1 MSAQSFPPLAISS
14 GKGRFGVQSTLFR
27 LISTVVTVVLLFGLV
42 LAVLLVLRS
51 TPTPVRPVALSQ
63 RVRSTTVSFTP
74 TPVDT
79 PALALAATSAAAP
92 VTVAGTPV
100 ATSSLSITVTP
111 RVTVATTTAVGRT
124 TTRVTP
130 PPTPTSTKT
139 PAPRATAT
147 PAILRPTPTA
157 TSVIALKQALDLR
170 ELPAAGWHV
179 FSNANQVND
188 VMVLNTTIW
197 GATDGGIVAWNRST
211 NEAIKYT
218 TLDGLVANRTTAVVN
233 CPLAGFGIVFGTAQG
248 LQIFDSERASW
259 KLLNSTNSDMH
270 FDDVA
275 TLVCNAEAGFLVVGY
290 RQHGLDLFDRKSGEW
305 RLLDRDA
312 GLQRTLVDAVAV
324 VGNLDEIWVSS
335 GFGISVLTADGARFY
350 DKNNTPL
357 ETNQINVMVSDAAGA
372 VWLGTRDKVYKIAG
386 EEWTIY
392 SPSYVLASNFP
403 TGEITSLAFANDGAL
418 WIGSDQGQL
427 CKFDPV
433 IINCDPFFAGAD
445 SGIQSAIHGLTL
457 DNLGRL
463 YVATANDGV
472 RLYDGK
478 DWRAFTVADDQL
490 ASNQI
495 RALTQDQLGYL
506 WLATDVG
513 LQQLNPTDFAQQ
525 RLFADSNNYN
535 GLMDV
540 VALLADPKAG
550 IWLGGRNAAYFGGDD
565 WVTFT
570 ESDGLVDSRVRALVI
585 DDQQRTWLGTQRG
598 LSIWNGDSFFNLGT
612 EDGLPGEL
620 INTLFAD
627 GETVWIGSNRGLLRF
642 TGNRLQI
649 FTTTNS
655 GLPGNEIR
663 ALVKGAD
670 GALLVGTN
678 LGVARLAG
686 ENFSPIPETIGAE
699 VNALAVTP
707 DRAIWVGTQ
716 GNGLLYFDGLRWGA
730 PPQTD
735 YPPTGP
741 ITTLFV
747 DQQGTL
753 WIGGPEGGLLRYVP

>member
-1 MSAQSFPPLAISS
+1 M
-14 GKGRFGVQSTLFR
+14 QSTLFR
-27 LISTVVTVVLLFGLV
+27 LISTVVTVALLFGLV

-51 TPTPVRPVALSQ
+51 TPTPVRPMASSQ
-63 RVRSTTVSFTP
+63 RARITTVGLTSAP
-74 TPVDT
+74 VVDT
-79 PALALAATSAAAP
+79 PAIAMAATTAALT
-92 VTVAGTPV
+92 VTLADTPV
-100 ATSSLSITVTP
+100 AISSLSTV
-111 RVTVATTTAVGRT
+111 TTAVIDRT
-124 TTRVTP
+124 LTRITP
-130 PPTPTSTKT
+130 PPTLPSTPTSTKT
-139 PAPRATAT
+139 TVPRPTAT

-157 TSVIALKQALDLR
+157 TPVIALKKALDLR
-170 ELPAAGWHV
+170 KLPAAGWHV

-211 NEAIKYT
+211 NEAVKYT

-233 CPLAGFGIVFGTAQG
+233 CPLAGFGIVFGTAHG

-275 TLVCNAEAGFLVVGY
+275 TLACNAQAGFLVVGY
-290 RQHGLDLFDRKSGEW
+290 RQHGLDVFDRKSGEW
-305 RLLDRDA
+305 RLLDRAA
-312 GLQRTLVDAVAV
+312 GLQRDLVDAVAV

-335 GFGISVLTADGARFY
+335 GFGVSVLTADGARFY

-403 TGEITSLAFANDGAL
+403 TGEITSLAFTNDGAL

-445 SGIQSAIHGLTL
+445 SGIQSAIRGLAF

-490 ASNQI
+490 ASNQVQ
-495 RALTQDQLGYL
+495 ALTQDQLGYL

-540 VALLADPKAG
+540 VTLLADPKGG
-550 IWLGGRNAAYFGGDD
+550 IWLGGRDAAYFGGDD
-565 WVTFT
+565 WLTFT
-570 ESDGLVDSRVRALVI
+570 ESDGLVDSRVRALAI

-655 GLPGNEIR
+655 GLPGNEIN

-678 LGVARLAG
+678 QGVARLAG
-686 ENFSPIPETIGAE
+686 ENFSPIPETSGEE

-730 PPQTD
+730 PPQTE
-735 YPPTGP
+735 YPPLGP

-753 WIGGPEGGLLRYVP
+753 WIGGPDGGLLGYVP